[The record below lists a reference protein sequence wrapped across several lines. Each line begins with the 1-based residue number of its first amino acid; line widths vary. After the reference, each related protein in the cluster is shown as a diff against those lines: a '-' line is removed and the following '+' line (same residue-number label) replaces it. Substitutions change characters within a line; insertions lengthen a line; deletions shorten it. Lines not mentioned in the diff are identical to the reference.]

1 MTSRIEIA
9 LHDAFRATLT
19 ALSRP
24 GSVQPV
30 PGAGDAV
37 EAARLVLDATWEPE
51 SPPVIITGV
60 PEPGEL
66 LRVPTGTEE
75 EPERGATVVIMIDA
89 DAPVTRVRLSGPGVD
104 GELDID
110 LPLSPAM
117 LAERE
122 QACEGWPC
130 GIDVVAIGPGPRVLG
145 LPRTTRISVREV
157 D

>member
-1 MTSRIEIA
+1 MTARMEIA
-9 LHDAFRATLT
+9 LHAAFRATLT

-37 EAARLVLDATWEPE
+37 EAARLVLDAVWEAE
-51 SPPVIITGV
+51 SPPVIVTGA
-60 PEPGEL
+60 PEPGEF
-66 LRVPTGTEE
+66 LRVPNGTEE
-75 EPERGATVVIMIDA
+75 EPELGATVVIVIDA

-110 LPLSPAM
+110 LPLSPAV

-130 GIDVVAIGPGPRVLG
+130 GIDLVALGPGPQVVG
-145 LPRTTRISVREV
+145 LPRTTRIAVLEV